1 MHRAPAPGAHPVVRV
16 VAPCGTLFGHETALQ
31 AGVLRLERAG
41 CHVRFDPRRATADA
55 RGYLAGDDAARADE
69 LLSALAE
76 PGVDVVW
83 FARGGSG
90 GARTAGWVLDAAARL
105 APRHVVGFS
114 DATTLLNA
122 LAVRLG
128 WVVHHG
134 PVVTSLGRP
143 EVIEF
148 DMDAGLDALR
158 GGHRAR
164 PSGPAAMR
172 GRLLGGN
179 LTVLASLAG
188 TRLFPAAPGA
198 VWLLEDV
205 GEAPYRLDRS
215 LTQLREAG
223 LFAGA
228 AGVWL
233 GDLGL
238 PAEDAP
244 RVLESLR
251 EDLGGLGE
259 LRVVTGAPAG
269 HRGRMEMLP
278 LGAWVEVDAA
288 GQGISSSG

>member
-1 MHRAPAPGAHPVVRV
+1 VGRAPALGAHPVVRV
-16 VAPCGTLFGHETALQ
+16 VAPCGTLIGHETALQ
-31 AGVLRLERAG
+31 AGLLRLERAG
-41 CHVRFDPRRATADA
+41 CHVRFDARRAAADA

-122 LAVRLG
+122 LAARLG

-143 EVIEF
+143 EVLEF
-148 DMDAGLDALR
+148 DLDAGLDALR
-158 GGHRAR
+158 GGPQA
-164 PSGPAAMR
+164 PTQAPPALC

-188 TRLFPAAPGA
+188 TRLFPAAPAAPGA

-233 GDLGL
+233 GDLCL
-238 PAEDAP
+238 SAEDTP
-244 RVLESLR
+244 RVVESVR
-251 EDLGGLGE
+251 ADLGE
-259 LRVVTGAPAG
+259 LPVVTHAPAG

-278 LGAWVEVDAA
+278 IGAWVEVDAA
-288 GQGISSSG
+288 GGWRRRG

>member
-1 MHRAPAPGAHPVVRV
+1 MGRAPALGAHPVVRV
-16 VAPCGTLFGHETALQ
+16 VAPCGTLIGHETALQ
-31 AGVLRLERAG
+31 AGLLRLERAG
-41 CHVRFDPRRATADA
+41 CHVRFDARRASADA
-55 RGYLAGDDAARADE
+55 RGYLAGDDAMRADE

-143 EVIEF
+143 EVLEF
-148 DMDAGLDALR
+148 DLDAGLDALR
-158 GGHRAR
+158 GGPQA
-164 PSGPAAMR
+164 PTQPPPALC

-188 TRLFPAAPGA
+188 TRLFPAAPAAPGA

-238 PAEDAP
+238 SAEDTP
-244 RVLESLR
+244 RVVESVR
-251 EDLGGLGE
+251 ADLGE
-259 LRVVTGAPAG
+259 LLVVTHAPAG

-278 LGAWVEVDAA
+278 IGAWVEVDAA
-288 GQGISSSG
+288 GGWRRRG

>member
-1 MHRAPAPGAHPVVRV
+1 MGRAPALGAHPVVRV
-16 VAPCGTLFGHETALQ
+16 VAPCGSLVGHEAALQ
-31 AGVLRLERAG
+31 AGLLRLERAG
-41 CHVRFDPRRATADA
+41 CHVRFDARRAKAEA

-90 GARTAGWVLDAAARL
+90 GARTAAWVLDAAARL

-114 DATTLLNA
+114 DATTFLCA

-128 WVVHHG
+128 WVAHHG

-148 DMDAGLDALR
+148 DLEAGLEALR
-158 GGHRAR
+158 DGSRAPTR
-164 PSGPAAMR
+164 EPPALR

-205 GEAPYRLDRS
+205 GEAPYRLDRC

-223 LFAGA
+223 LFTGA

-233 GDLGL
+233 GDLGVA
-238 PAEDAP
+238 PEDAP
-244 RVLESLR
+244 GVIASLR
-251 EDLGGLGE
+251 ADLSPLP
-259 LRVVTGAPAG
+259 VVTGAPAG
-269 HRGRMEMLP
+269 HRGRLEMLP
-278 LGAWVEVDAA
+278 LGAQVEVGAA
-288 GQGISSSG
+288 GGWRPAT